1 MESSPQKSQWRRKAL
16 LLGIMLALAL
26 GVLAWLIFAPE
37 VIEVD
42 TAQVTRGD
50 FIQEIRAEGYFRSK
64 DNRIIP
70 AFAAGDVIERMTIK
84 VGDRVKKGQALA
96 TLYWDRRLVVRAP
109 MDGIVTK
116 VFRDH
121 TGPVNRGDPLVEL
134 MDPTQLEVVA
144 ELLTTDAVKVKP
156 GHRVLLKGWG
166 GRETLQAAVTRISKA
181 GFIKPSALGVEEER
195 TEVIAGFQDLP
206 PSVAQ
211 EIGHHFHTE
220 LHIQILHIKDA
231 LKLPVGALV
240 RQGAGWASFQIQNDQ
255 AVLTPITIG
264 PRNNDEVVM
273 ETGLLEG
280 TRVILYP
287 GEDIHEGVRV
297 KPLRRSHEN

>member
-1 MESSPQKSQWRRKAL
+1 MDVSPQKSRWRRKAL
-16 LLGIMLALAL
+16 LLGFLLVLAL
-26 GVLAWLIFAPE
+26 GVLGWLILMPE
-37 VIEVD
+37 TLDVD
-42 TAQVTRGD
+42 TAQVARGD

-64 DNRIIP
+64 DIRIIA
-70 AFAAGDVIERMTIK
+70 AFAAGDVIERISHK

-96 TLYWDRRLVVRAP
+96 TLYWDRRLIVRAP
-109 MDGIVTK
+109 MDGIITK

-134 MDPTQLEVVA
+134 MDPTQLEVVT

-156 GHRVLLKGWG
+156 GQRVRLTGWG
-166 GRETLQAAVTRISKA
+166 GQETLEATVTRISKA
-181 GFIKPSALGVEEER
+181 GFVKPSALGVEEER
-195 TEVIAGFQDLP
+195 TEVIAGFQELP
-206 PSVAQ
+206 SNVAQ
-211 EIGHHFHTE
+211 DIGSHFHTE
-220 LHIQILHIKDA
+220 LHIEIQHIRKV

-240 RQGAGWASFQIQNDQ
+240 RQGTGWATFHIIDDK

-273 ETGLLEG
+273 ETGLAEG
-280 TRVILYP
+280 TSVILYP

-297 KPLRRSHEN
+297 RSIRSMHEN